1 MGRTKRIPEVH
12 THEWMGVEASRTF
25 SGPMRV
31 GASDEYFR
39 RKGQETLPG
48 QAREPSAIVAAAW
61 VIAPL
66 AEIGDGNGL
75 VRLALG
81 AFRQH
86 HRNGNARLKKTA

>member
-1 MGRTKRIPEVH
+1 
-12 THEWMGVEASRTF
+12 
-25 SGPMRV
+25 
-31 GASDEYFR
+31 
-39 RKGQETLPG
+39 
-48 QAREPSAIVAAAW
+48 VAAAW